1 MAHDKAP
8 TLSGRDIY
16 SRIYLNE
23 LEVEAKWLDIGAR
36 RKVDSIQLLL
46 ERNGVRPVTLLELGC
61 GTGAVIRECQRRG
74 LAERYVGMDYSEEA
88 IAYLLGHSTG
98 ISAVAAD
105 VTVPDALAG
114 LSADVVILSHVLEHL
129 EDPTSV
135 LRALNGLRCSHAVLE
150 VPLEDLPIGRIKS
163 WVRTRVPNHAG
174 HVQFYSGGSFEALV
188 RDCGL
193 VILDRWRYTPVLDAA
208 DMAFLRAKSGHGWLR
223 HLQTWITAN
232 FLPRLLGA
240 AWSRSYY
247 AHYTVLCR
255 PGPDPA

>member
-1 MAHDKAP
+1 MARDKAP
-8 TLSGRDIY
+8 TVSGRDVY

-23 LEVEAKWLDIGAR
+23 LETEAKWLDIGAR

-46 ERNGVRPVTLLELGC
+46 ERNGVRSGVLLELGC

-74 LAERYVGMDYSEEA
+74 LAERYVGVDYSEEA
-88 IAYLLGHSTG
+88 IAYLLSHSTG
-98 ISAVAAD
+98 ITAVAAD
-105 VTVPDALAG
+105 VTDPAALAD
-114 LSADVVILSHVLEHL
+114 LSADVVVLSHVLEHL
-129 EDPTSV
+129 EEPTTV
-135 LRALNGLRCSHAVLE
+135 LRALNGLRCSYAVLE

-163 WVRTRVPNHAG
+163 WVKSRVPNEAG

-188 RDCGL
+188 RGCGL
-193 VILDRWRYTPVLDAA
+193 VILDRWRYTPVLHAA
-208 DMAFLRAKSGHGWLR
+208 DMAFLRAKSGHSWLR
-223 HLQTWITAN
+223 HAQTWMTAN
-232 FLPRLLGA
+232 YLPRLLGP